1 MEIIPLES
9 DGVFEKVVSAVSSG
23 AIVAFPTD
31 TVYGF
36 IADATKEE
44 AIEAIFRIKKRD
56 TKKALGTFMASIPMV
71 EEYAEVPAE
80 YYEGL
85 SQLWPGSLT
94 AVLQSK
100 NVLPKMLHESTPHIG
115 VRIPNH
121 ILLLEIIRYIG
132 KPLIQTS
139 LNISGESVLWSVA
152 EITQQFLGSTNIAY
166 VVDGFISPDTIQSTG
181 INLVVNPPQ
190 IFRKGGVSKEQL
202 EEVFQKEFV
211 IVANI

>member
-1 MEIIPLES
+1 MEIISLES
-9 DGVFEKVVSAVSSG
+9 DEVFEKVVSAVTDG
-23 AIVAFPTD
+23 AVVAFPTD

-36 IADATKEE
+36 IADATQQE

-94 AVLQSK
+94 VVLPSK
-100 NVLPKMLHESTPHIG
+100 NVLPKILHGATGHIG
-115 VRIPNH
+115 VRIPNQ

-132 KPLIQTS
+132 RPLVQTS
-139 LNISGESVLWSVA
+139 LNISGEPVLWSAA
-152 EITQQFLGSTNIAY
+152 EITQQFLHTTSIAY

-181 INLVVNPPQ
+181 INLVANPPQ
-190 IFRKGGVSKEQL
+190 IFREGGISKEQL
-202 EEVFQKEFV
+202 EEVFQKEFT
-211 IVANI
+211 IMRSI